1 MFEDPKAACR
11 PFLKDLTKLAGGLV
25 VAVLLVA
32 ALMTCAHAAPHHR
45 RHHAHHHFRLAEHG
59 AVRGDSADLAD
70 SSFSLHSLLGSA
82 SHGSSLVAEARSQI
96 GKGAV
101 YGRSSLWCARFVNW
115 TLNAIGLR
123 GTGSDQAFS
132 FAHYGRRVP
141 GPQPGAIAVMGRR
154 GGGHVG
160 IVSGVTPHGDP
171 VIISGNHN
179 RRVAEGVYPA
189 GRIIRYVVP
198 N

>member
-1 MFEDPKAACR
+1 MRK
-11 PFLKDLTKLAGGLV
+11 LTGA
-25 VAVLLVA
+25 LVA
-32 ALMTCAHAAPHHR
+32 LTILACSPALARPHHG
-45 RHHAHHHFRLAEHG
+45 RHHAHHHIRLAEHG
-59 AVRGDSADLAD
+59 RLRADSADLAG
-70 SSFSLHSLLGSA
+70 SGFSLHNPLGSA
-82 SHGSSLVAEARSQI
+82 SAGSSLVAEARSQI

-115 TLNAIGLR
+115 TLNAVGLH
-123 GTGSDQAFS
+123 GTGSDLAFS

-160 IVSGVTPHGDP
+160 IVSGVTPQGNP

-179 RRVAEGVYPA
+179 RRVAEAVYPR
-189 GRIIRYVVP
+189 GRIVAYVVP